1 MVRATVSKARTD
13 QDAVKEKR
21 YRCSLSEKLAH
32 QLGKSRKGHVRL
44 ESDTLNAYYVVE
56 EVHSDSSVDFR
67 TSKRGRERVGME
79 PGDEVQLRSTVPL
92 EDKDE
97 AFPRGDIAETF
108 WHQTA
113 AEVFISC
120 PHGGDVEY
128 NTDEMGM
135 YLFKQLLGQGIPST
149 FWGLHG
155 YYSPEGKD
163 ATKRWHVSKPVKGYD
178 AYPGLKQL
186 KEEDRSFRYGIGFH
200 IQKADHVGVG
210 GMADREVREM
220 VADAIRGP
228 VPSKYDVRT
237 DYGSMKL
244 TGKGTSMSMNHFA
257 EDYQGVQIEMPRRV
271 AHKKFHSL
279 PEAVADVFAEIL

>member
-13 QDAVKEKR
+13 QEEVKEKR
-21 YRCSLSEKLAH
+21 YRCSISEKMAR

-56 EVHSDSSVDFR
+56 EIHEDGSADFR
-67 TSKRGRERVGME
+67 TSKRGCERVGMK
-79 PGDEVQLRSTVPL
+79 PGDEVQLSSTVPL
-92 EDKDE
+92 ENKDE

-108 WHQTA
+108 WHQNG

-128 NTDEMGM
+128 NTDEIGQ

-155 YYSPEGKD
+155 YYSPDGKN
-163 ATKRWHVSKPVKGYD
+163 ATRRWHVSKPVKAYD

-186 KEEDRSFRYGIGFH
+186 KEKNLSFRYGIGFH

-220 VADAIRGP
+220 IAEGIRGP
-228 VPSKYDVRT
+228 VPSKYDVIT
-237 DYGSMKL
+237 DYEEMKL
-244 TGKGTSMSMNHFA
+244 TGKGTIMSMNHLV
-257 EDYQGVQIEMPRRV
+257 EDYQGIQIEMPYKV
-271 AHKKFHSL
+271 AYNKFHSL
-279 PEAVADVFAEIL
+279 PEAVADTLFKLL